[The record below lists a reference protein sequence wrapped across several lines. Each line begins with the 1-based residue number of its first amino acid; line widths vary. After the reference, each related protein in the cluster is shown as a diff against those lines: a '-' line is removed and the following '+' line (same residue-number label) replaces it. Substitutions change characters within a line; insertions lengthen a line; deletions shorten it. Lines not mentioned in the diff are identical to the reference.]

1 MQEYSEKRDFY
12 RMAVDGAAR
21 YRVEGTDTVRD
32 ATVKDLSAG
41 GIQLRTDHEVD
52 AGAILNVEIQP
63 GKAIT
68 PPLHAVAKVIRCVP
82 AEAWQGG
89 GFSIACT
96 IERMLSVDEAGP
108 EFP

>member
-1 MQEYSEKRDFY
+1 MQDYSEKRDFY
-12 RMAVDGAAR
+12 RMAVDCAAR
-21 YRVEGTDTVRD
+21 YRVDGADAVQP

-41 GIQLRTDHEVD
+41 GLQLRTDHEVES
-52 AGAILNVEIQP
+52 GVSLNVAIQP

-68 PPLHAVAKVIRCVP
+68 PPLHAVVRVIRCTP
-82 AEAWQGG
+82 ADDGPGG
-89 GFSIACT
+89 RFSIACT

>member
-12 RMAVDGAAR
+12 RMAVECAAR
-21 YRVEGTDTVRD
+21 YRVDGAETVQH

-41 GIQLRTDHEVD
+41 GVQLRTEHEVD
-52 AGAILNVEIQP
+52 SGVTLHVEIQP

-68 PPLHAVAKVIRCVP
+68 PPLHAVAKVIRCTP
-82 AEAWQGG
+82 ADDG

-96 IERMLSVDEAGP
+96 IEQMLSVDEAGAD
-108 EFP
+108 FP